1 MKTALFVESTFEYT
15 ISKLLVNTDCYG
27 AAVKS
32 SILQLRGQNINRII
46 LIDGLFCSS
55 RAVWQREL
63 KLALDHGVQIYGAS
77 SIGALRAVELRQY
90 GMIGYGWIFEKYL
103 SGEIVGDDEV
113 CLQYGFVDGKLVKY
127 TYPLVEIRW
136 MFQQNMNSIDPFIS
150 RRILTKLSLVS
161 YLERTPELIQKT
173 LDIYLGLRTSQQLLK
188 DLMHGVYDIKKIDAN
203 ALLNH
208 LY

>member
-15 ISKLLVNTDCYG
+15 TSKFLVNTNCYG
-27 AAVKS
+27 AALKS
-32 SILQLRGQNINRII
+32 SILQLRGQNVKRII

-77 SIGALRAVELRQY
+77 SMGALRAVELKQY

-113 CLQYGFVDGKLVKY
+113 CLQYGFVDGKLIKY
-127 TYPLVEIRW
+127 TYSLVEIRW
-136 MFQQNMNSIDPFIS
+136 MFHQNMDSIDPFIS
-150 RRILTKLSLVS
+150 RRIIAQLSLVS
-161 YLERTPELIQKT
+161 YLERTHELIQHT
-173 LDIYLGLRTSQQLLK
+173 FDFYLGNRCSHQLLK
-188 DLMHGVYDIKKIDAN
+188 DLINGVYDIKKIDAN

>member
-1 MKTALFVESTFEYT
+1 VKTALFVESTFEYT
-15 ISKLLVNTDCYG
+15 TLKFLVNTHCYG

-32 SILQLRGQNINRII
+32 SILQLRGKDIKRII

-77 SIGALRAVELRQY
+77 SMGALRALELNQY
-90 GMIGYGWIFEKYL
+90 GMIGHGWIFDQYL
-103 SGEIVGDDEV
+103 SGQIVGDDEV
-113 CLQYGFVDGKLVKY
+113 CLQYGFVNGKLIKY

-136 MFQQNMNSIDPFIS
+136 MLHQHMDSIDPFIS
-150 RRILTKLSLVS
+150 RRILSQLSLKS
-161 YLERTPELIQKT
+161 YLERSHDLIQKILT
-173 LDIYLGLRTSQQLLK
+173 FYLGMHVSQKLLK
-188 DLMHGVYDIKKIDAN
+188 DLIHGVYDIKKIDAHS
-203 ALLNH
+203 LLDQ